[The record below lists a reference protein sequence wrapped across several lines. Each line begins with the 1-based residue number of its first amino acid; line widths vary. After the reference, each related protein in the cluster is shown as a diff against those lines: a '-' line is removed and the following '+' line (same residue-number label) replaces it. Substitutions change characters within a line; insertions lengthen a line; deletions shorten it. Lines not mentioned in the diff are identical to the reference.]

1 MAKKNFAV
9 FGLGRF
15 GMNVALTLE
24 EMGYDVL
31 GVDKDE
37 NVVAN
42 LSEKLTRV
50 VSFDIRDVRALKE
63 AGIDNFDTVIIA
75 SKNLE
80 SSLMATML
88 CNEMNVSE
96 IVVKAIDERH
106 AKMAQQLGAT
116 QVIFSERDTARRV
129 AINLVST
136 NSVDFISVDV
146 DINILSL
153 DVPPQLIGK
162 NLIESNLRA
171 AYNVNLVAIAAKS
184 GEKIVTPPPQRKF
197 VEGDKIFVIGTA
209 AALSTSAP
217 TTAKKPLRR

>member
-63 AGIDNFDTVIIA
+63 AGIDHP
-75 SKNLE
+75 NLKTARPIE
-80 SSLMATML
+80 SLSY
-88 CNEMNVSE
+88 NVSANLG
-96 IVVKAIDERH
+96 IALSPARH
-106 AKMAQQLGAT
+106 EFNEPGLSAYVIKGSPQVELGIAWKKET
-116 QVIFSERDTARRV
+116 MPSKI
-129 AINLVST
+129 
-136 NSVDFISVDV
+136 FIS
-146 DINILSL
+146 IL
-153 DVPPQLIGK
+153 DKLI
-162 NLIESNLRA
+162 S
-171 AYNVNLVAIAAKS
+171 
-184 GEKIVTPPPQRKF
+184 
-197 VEGDKIFVIGTA
+197 
-209 AALSTSAP
+209 
-217 TTAKKPLRR
+217 KKE

>member
-63 AGIDNFDTVIIA
+63 VGIDNFDTVVIA
-75 SKNLE
+75 AKNLE

-153 DVPPQLIGK
+153 DVPPQLVGK

-209 AALSTSAP
+209 AALSNFERAFE
-217 TTAKKPLRR
+217 L

>member
-1 MAKKNFAV
+1 
-9 FGLGRF
+9 
-15 GMNVALTLE
+15 
-24 EMGYDVL
+24 MGCDVL

-37 NVVAN
+37 SVVESLAE
-42 LSEKLTRV
+42 SLTRV

-88 CNEMNVSE
+88 CNEMNVPE

-153 DVPPQLIGK
+153 DVPTQLIGK

-171 AYNVNLVAIAAKS
+171 AYKVNLVAVVARNETLI
-184 GEKIVTPPPQRKF
+184 PPPPKRPF
-197 VEGDKIFVIGTA
+197 AADDKIFVIGTVVS
-209 AALSTSAP
+209 LE
-217 TTAKKPLRR
+217 KFEREI